1 LRLFDLF
8 IDGLRFVVWNGKL
21 VQIEVI
27 MNRKSK
33 HAVHLLLTIVLIL
46 CSAKAARAGAATE
59 AIRTAINQ
67 GVDILSN
74 AKLDNKK
81 QRAEVINRLRE
92 IVYPLFDFN
101 EMAKRSLGG
110 NWSRINA
117 QQQKE
122 FSAAF
127 TRLLEKT
134 YADQIDLYDGQTVA
148 YISETADKEY
158 AEVNTKVKA
167 KKGQVYSVDYK
178 LRLVD
183 GKWRIYD
190 VVAENISVVNNYRS
204 QFGRVIGSS
213 SFEELLNRI
222 KNKQAL

>member
-1 LRLFDLF
+1 M
-8 IDGLRFVVWNGKL
+8 NGK
-21 VQIEVI
+21 
-27 MNRKSK
+27 SK
-33 HAVHLLLTIVLIL
+33 YAQHLLLTLAL
-46 CSAKAARAGAATE
+46 LLYGARAVRAGEPTE

-67 GVDILSN
+67 GVDILAN

-101 EMAKRSLGG
+101 EMAKRSLGA

-122 FSAAF
+122 FAAAF
-127 TRLLEKT
+127 TQLLEKT
-134 YADQIDLYDGQTVA
+134 YADQIDRYDGQTVA
-148 YISETADKEY
+148 YVGETVDKEY
-158 AEVNTKVKA
+158 AEVNTKVKD
-167 KKGQVYSVDYK
+167 KKGQAYSVDYK

-204 QFGRVIGSS
+204 QFNRVIANS

-222 KNKQAL
+222 KNKEAS